1 MYELVTEKLDKL
13 NKLNKQLR
21 IVNEIE
27 VGELDLSLP
36 QTVLEIEI
44 EIEKVKAELNYKW
57 KNYCLLF

>member
-44 EIEKVKAELNYKW
+44 EIEKVKAELNYK
-57 KNYCLLF
+57 